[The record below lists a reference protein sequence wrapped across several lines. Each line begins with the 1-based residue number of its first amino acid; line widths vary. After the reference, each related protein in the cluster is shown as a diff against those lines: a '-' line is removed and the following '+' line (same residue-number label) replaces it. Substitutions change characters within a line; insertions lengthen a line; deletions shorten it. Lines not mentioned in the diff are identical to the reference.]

1 MNTEKKLSTQK
12 LCFIGLFGALSAVLM
27 LFDFPLF
34 FAPSFMKLDL
44 AELPAIL
51 GGFMF
56 GPLAGECIILV
67 KILLNLLLTG
77 TSTMYVGELSNL
89 ILSSIYVLTASL
101 IYEHHKTRKQAV
113 VSLVISVAAV
123 SVIALITNTFFIFPA
138 YAVIYGMT
146 METIVSMAAAVNPL
160 VHNTMTMM
168 LFSVFPFNIVK
179 YSAVSVITFIVYK
192 KLHVAIN
199 RIVR

>member
-34 FAPSFMKLDL
+34 FAPSLMKLDL

-56 GPLAGECIILV
+56 GPLAGECIIIV

-101 IYEHHKTRKQAV
+101 IYQRHKTRKQAA
-113 VSLVISVAAV
+113 VSLVIAVAAV
-123 SVIALITNTFFIFPA
+123 SVVALITNTLFIFPA

-179 YSAVSVITFIVYK
+179 YSAVSIITFVVYK

-199 RIVR
+199 KIIR